1 MKSKLETL
9 KQLLPWKHLQSLLGY
24 KTVADQ
30 KTFTPRVGRHFLYET
45 VSNPS
50 MEHIANYREM
60 SQNFIAKN
68 IPEETLIYIYYFDHD
83 VNEKSPFT
91 CWWVTVVN
99 SYGGYGVYSY
109 GNSCQSPRVS
119 KDTRFLRTQ
128 NRMWLRFQKNDNM
141 TYIFNYKL
149 ILTKLSLYLYG
160 FQSYFV
166 ADLRSTRKLI
176 LHYIEDHPTS
186 GSRYF
191 GSRKA
196 FNMAESLR
204 YK

>member
-1 MKSKLETL
+1 MLTK
-9 KQLLPWKHLQSLLGY
+9 KHLHLELD
-24 KTVADQ
+24 AIF
-30 KTFTPRVGRHFLYET
+30 FTKRYPT
-45 VSNPS
+45 PAC
-50 MEHIANYREM
+50 MEHIANYREI

-128 NRMWLRFQKNDNM
+128 NRMWLRFQKHDNM

-160 FQSYFV
+160 F
-166 ADLRSTRKLI
+166 
-176 LHYIEDHPTS
+176 
-186 GSRYF
+186 
-191 GSRKA
+191 
-196 FNMAESLR
+196 
-204 YK
+204 

>member
-1 MKSKLETL
+1 MSTLCLHCYLRYISGFLATQHSAQVQPTPVEFTSFKQSKSITNCYQHVYNKKSKLKTL

-30 KTFTPRVGRHFLYET
+30 KTLTPRVGRHFLYET

-50 MEHIANYREM
+50 MHGTHRNYREM

-68 IPEETLIYIYYFDHD
+68 IPEETLIYIYYIDHD

-128 NRMWLRFQKNDNM
+128 NRMWLHFQ
-141 TYIFNYKL
+141 
-149 ILTKLSLYLYG
+149 
-160 FQSYFV
+160 
-166 ADLRSTRKLI
+166 
-176 LHYIEDHPTS
+176 
-186 GSRYF
+186 
-191 GSRKA
+191 
-196 FNMAESLR
+196 
-204 YK
+204 

>member
-1 MKSKLETL
+1 METFIVIARIQNGCWPKNIYTSSWTPFSL
-9 KQLLPWKHLQSLLGY
+9 RNGIQPQHAWK
-24 KTVADQ
+24 
-30 KTFTPRVGRHFLYET
+30 
-45 VSNPS
+45 
-50 MEHIANYREM
+50 HIANYREM

-160 FQSYFV
+160 F
-166 ADLRSTRKLI
+166 
-176 LHYIEDHPTS
+176 
-186 GSRYF
+186 
-191 GSRKA
+191 
-196 FNMAESLR
+196 
-204 YK
+204 